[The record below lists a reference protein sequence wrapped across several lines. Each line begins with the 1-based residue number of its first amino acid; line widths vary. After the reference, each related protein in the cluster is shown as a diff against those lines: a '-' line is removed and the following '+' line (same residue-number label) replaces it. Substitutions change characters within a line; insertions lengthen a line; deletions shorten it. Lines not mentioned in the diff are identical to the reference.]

1 MSSSTPDV
9 GQHGSAD
16 ETIRRQPAKLFDK
29 VIVERPHD
37 GQERV
42 PVPDGGVARF
52 GGVEHLGVDAVGV
65 LLLQP
70 LFRRSRAAGVVEIE
84 AHGAELLGRLARE
97 LVRAADLERP
107 AFLDDGV
114 HAVGQLDAPGRPGR
128 DTSPAPDAST
138 CPGATRSGCPLKR
151 NDTSGP
157 WGDPPRQSPGC
168 NTLRPVSADST
179 IRTRAGLKPA
189 PTSDV
194 GFPRRRLPGLL
205 SPSTSSGQA
214 CRRARDER
222 RQRGAPL

>member
-1 MSSSTPDV
+1 MQAGRLESHVRTALQLRDVFVDADV

-84 AHGAELLGRLARE
+84 ADGAELLGRLARE

-114 HAVGQLDAPGRPGR
+114 HAVGQLDAPGRPVAILRRHPMRPHVRGR
-128 DTSPAPDAST
+128 LEVAV
-138 CPGATRSGCPLKR
+138 R
-151 NDTSGP
+151 
-157 WGDPPRQSPGC
+157 
-168 NTLRPVSADST
+168 
-179 IRTRAGLKPA
+179 
-189 PTSDV
+189 
-194 GFPRRRLPGLL
+194 
-205 SPSTSSGQA
+205 
-214 CRRARDER
+214 
-222 RQRGAPL
+222 